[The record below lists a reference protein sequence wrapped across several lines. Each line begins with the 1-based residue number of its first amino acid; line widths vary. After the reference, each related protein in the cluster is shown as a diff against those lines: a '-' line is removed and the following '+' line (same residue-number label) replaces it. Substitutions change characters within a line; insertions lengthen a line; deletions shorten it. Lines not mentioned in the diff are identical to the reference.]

1 MENYHCQSKIER
13 LNMLLSKF
21 EQNGQVK
28 KDNFNRVTSLLL
40 QGNDRNLA
48 LTPGIK

>member
-1 MENYHCQSKIER
+1 MDSYHCQSKIER

-28 KDNFNRVTSLLL
+28 KDNFNRVTSLL